1 MPADR
6 EFWSTPPSLPDAE
19 AARTALAGVFTNAL
33 EAVRANAQRLLSGRP
48 ALSFDPADKAQ
59 AMMSFG
65 MTAGINLMTNPQ
77 RVMDA
82 QLKAWNEW
90 SELWTTSLKRMS
102 GQDAAPV
109 IEPQRGDR
117 RFSDPAWTAEPI
129 FEHVKQAYLLGSRQ
143 LVELVDG
150 VEGLDTES
158 RTRVSFMVRQYLDAV
173 APSNFAATNPA
184 AVRRTLETGGVNLLT
199 GLANLL
205 ADVAAGEGV
214 VARRANDPFE
224 MGVTIA
230 VTPGSVV
237 FRNDLFELIQYTPAT
252 EDAARRPLLYVPPLV
267 NKYYLMDLQ
276 PKSSL
281 MKWLVDQGRTVF
293 VISWVN
299 PDADLRDKDLTSYV
313 TEGVVTAMD
322 AVAKATGEPDV
333 DIAAFCMGGT
343 LAATTAAYLVG
354 KGEGDRIGS
363 LTLIG
368 TLLDFSEL
376 GEWAVFTSEGDLA
389 ALRRNVTPKGYV
401 DAHEL
406 QQLFSMMRAND
417 LIWSSV
423 VNHYLLDKEAPPSD
437 ILYWFADGARIPAAF
452 LTSYGELL
460 LKGNRLR
467 EPGGITLNGVAL
479 DLRKVKAPVMLV
491 SLKDDHVSAWAATYA
506 GAKLFGGDTRFVLGG
521 SGHNAGVINPP
532 SANKHGYWT
541 NDVLPDGAQA
551 WMDGAQ
557 KNDGSWWPAWQAW
570 LTGLDATTVP
580 ARKIGG
586 GKLKAIEPA
595 PGSYVRGR

>member
-1 MPADR
+1 MATDR
-6 EFWSTPPSLPDAE
+6 PTDSSLWSTTPNLPDAD
-19 AARTALAGVFTNAL
+19 AARAALAGVFTNAL
-33 EAVRANAQRLLSGRP
+33 DAVRQQANQALTGGP
-48 ALSFDPADKAQ
+48 AVGFDPADKVQ
-59 AMMSFG
+59 AWMSFSL
-65 MTAGINLMTNPQ
+65 TLMTQPQ

-82 QLKAWNEW
+82 QLKAWGEW
-90 SELWTTSLKRMS
+90 SELWSSTLSRLS
-102 GQDAAPV
+102 GQAAAPA

-117 RFSDPAWTAEPI
+117 RFSDPAWSAEPMFDHI
-129 FEHVKQAYLLGSRQ
+129 KQAYLLGARQ
-143 LVELVDG
+143 LVDLVDG
-150 VEGLDTES
+150 TDGLDSET
-158 RTRVSFMVRQYLDAV
+158 RTRVNFMVRQYLDAV
-173 APSNFAATNPA
+173 APTNFAATNPA
-184 AVRRTLETGGVNLLT
+184 VVRRTLETGGVNLLT

-224 MGVTIA
+224 IGVTIA
-230 VTPGSVV
+230 ATPGAVV
-237 FRNDLFELIQYTPAT
+237 FRNDLLELIQYTPSTKQAS
-252 EDAARRPLLYVPPLV
+252 RRPMLYVPPLV

-281 MKWLVDQGRTVF
+281 MKWLVEQGRTVF

-299 PDADLRDKDLTSYV
+299 PGAELRDKDLASYV
-313 TEGVVTAMD
+313 TEGVVAAMD
-322 AVAKATGEPDV
+322 AAAKATGENDADLV
-333 DIAAFCMGGT
+333 GFCMGGT
-343 LAATTAAYLVG
+343 LAATTAGYLAS
-354 KGEGDRIGS
+354 KGEGDRVGS

-376 GEWAVFTSEGDLA
+376 GEWSVFTSAGDLS
-389 ALRRNVTPKGYV
+389 ALRRTVTPKGYI
-401 DAHEL
+401 DSHEL
-406 QQLFSMMRAND
+406 QQLFSLMRAND

-452 LTSYGELL
+452 LTSYGELI

-467 EPGGITLNGVAL
+467 EPGGVVIDGVPL

-491 SLKDDHVSAWAATYA
+491 SLKDDHVSAWAATYS

-532 SANKHGYWT
+532 SANKHGFWT
-541 NDVLPDGAQA
+541 NDALPDEARA
-551 WMDGAQ
+551 WMDGAV

-570 LTGLDATTVP
+570 LTGLDDALVA
-580 ARKIGG
+580 AREPGAG
-586 GKLKAIEPA
+586 PLKAIEPA
-595 PGSYVRGR
+595 PGSYVRAR

>member
-1 MPADR
+1 MPTDR
-6 EFWSTPPSLPDAE
+6 PTDTNLWSTTPKFPDPE
-19 AARTALAGVFTNAL
+19 AARAALAGVFTNAL
-33 EAVRANAQRLLSGRP
+33 EAVRANAQRAMSGQP
-48 ALSFDPADKAQ
+48 ALSFDPTDKAQ

-65 MTAGINLMTNPQ
+65 LSLMSQPQ

-82 QLKAWNEW
+82 QVKAWTEW
-90 SELWTTSLKRMS
+90 TDLWTASLKRMS

-117 RFSDPAWTAEPI
+117 RFSDPAWSAEPV
-129 FEHVKQAYLLGSRQ
+129 FEHIKQAYLLGSRQ

-150 VEGLDTES
+150 VEGLDADT

-173 APSNFAATNPA
+173 APTNFATTNPA
-184 AVRRTLETGGVNLLT
+184 VVRRTLETGGANLLT

-205 ADVAAGEGV
+205 ADAATGEGI

-224 MGVTIA
+224 IGVTIA
-230 VTPGSVV
+230 ATPGSVV
-237 FRNDLFELIQYTPAT
+237 FRNDLFELIQYSPTTP
-252 EDAARRPLLYVPPLV
+252 DAARRPLLYVPPLV

-281 MKWLVDQGRTVF
+281 MKWLVEQGRTVF

-299 PDADLRDKDLTSYV
+299 PGAELRDKDLASYV
-313 TEGVVTAMD
+313 TEGVVAAMD
-322 AVAKATGEPDV
+322 AVAKATGEKDV
-333 DIAAFCMGGT
+333 DLAAFCMGGT
-343 LAATTAAYLVG
+343 LAATTAAYLAG
-354 KGEGDRIGS
+354 KDEGDRLGS

-376 GEWAVFTSEGDLA
+376 GEWAVFTGEGDMS
-389 ALRRNVTPKGYV
+389 ALRRNIAPKGYV

-406 QQLFSMMRAND
+406 QQLFSLMRAND

-452 LTSYGELL
+452 LASYGELL

-467 EPGGITLNGVAL
+467 EPGGIVIDGVAL
-479 DLRKVKAPVMLV
+479 DLGAVKAPVMLV

-541 NDVLPDGAQA
+541 NDALPDSPQA
-551 WMDGAQ
+551 WMDSAT
-557 KNDGSWWPAWQAW
+557 KSDGSWWPAWQAW
-570 LTGLDATTVP
+570 LTGLDGETVP
-580 ARKIGG
+580 ARKPGA
-586 GKLKAIEPA
+586 GKLKAIEAA
-595 PGSYVRGR
+595 PGSYVRAR

>member
-1 MPADR
+1 M
-6 EFWSTPPSLPDAE
+6 
-19 AARTALAGVFTNAL
+19 FTNAL
-33 EAVRANAQRLLSGRP
+33 EAVRRQAQQALSGGP
-48 ALSFDPADKAQ
+48 AVSFDPADKAQ
-59 AMMSFG
+59 AWMTFG
-65 MTAGINLMTNPQ
+65 LTLMTQPQ

-82 QLKAWNEW
+82 QLKAWSEW
-90 SELWTTSLKRMS
+90 SELWTSTLTKMS
-102 GQDAAPV
+102 GQTAAPV

-117 RFSDPAWTAEPI
+117 RFSDPAWSAEPM
-129 FEHVKQAYLLGSRQ
+129 FEHIKQAYLLGARQ

-150 VEGLDTES
+150 TDGLDAET
-158 RTRVSFMVRQYLDAV
+158 RTRVAFMVRQYLDAV
-173 APSNFAATNPA
+173 APTNFAPTNPA
-184 AVRRTLETGGVNLLT
+184 VVRRTLETGGVNLLT

-214 VARRANDPFE
+214 VSRRANDPFE

-230 VTPGSVV
+230 ATPGAVV
-237 FRNDLFELIQYTPAT
+237 FRNALFELIQYTPAT
-252 EDAARRPLLYVPPLV
+252 EQASRRPMLYVPPLV

-313 TEGVVTAMD
+313 VEGVVAAMD
-322 AVAKATGEPDV
+322 AIVEAAGEKDV
-333 DIAAFCMGGT
+333 DVVGFCMGGT
-343 LAATTAAYLVG
+343 LAATTAGYLAG
-354 KGEGDRIGS
+354 KGEGDRVGS

-376 GEWAVFTSEGDLA
+376 GEWSVFTGEGDIK
-389 ALRRNVTPKGYV
+389 ALRRTVEPKGYV

-406 QQLFSMMRAND
+406 QQLFSLMRAND

-452 LTSYGELL
+452 LTSYGELM

-467 EPGGITLNGVAL
+467 EPGGVVIDGVSL
-479 DLRKVKAPVMLV
+479 DLGKVAAPVMLV

-532 SANKHGYWT
+532 SANKHGFWT
-541 NDVLPDGAQA
+541 NDALPDEAQA
-551 WMDGAQ
+551 WMDGAT

-570 LTGLDATTVP
+570 LTGLDAATVA
-580 ARKIGG
+580 ARQPGS
-586 GKLKAIEPA
+586 GKLKTIEPA
-595 PGSYVRGR
+595 PGSYVRAR